1 MHKKTNENWVHLFLF
16 ISYLHLNVFIVSTQ
30 CHQHSVRALTLPDPS
45 SVDVDLH
52 RIGGVQ
58 RLVIVEDEDV
68 TPQGMDTG
76 RVHRRVLGKGME
88 EEMVKRQRDKNK
100 DG

>member
-1 MHKKTNENWVHLFLF
+1 MT
-16 ISYLHLNVFIVSTQ
+16 
-30 CHQHSVRALTLPDPS
+30 SVRALTLPDPA

-68 TPQGMDTG
+68 TPQGMDTSG
-76 RVHRRVLGKGME
+76 VHCCILGDGMME
-88 EEMVKRQRDKNK
+88 EEVEKRQRDKDK
-100 DG
+100 GG